1 VPRFNTIFLEEADEF
16 LDELDE
22 KVKAKILFNIDKAQ
36 QMNDPRLLKK
46 LTPEIWEFRTQY
58 ESLQYRL
65 LAFWD
70 KRDKEDTLVICTHGI
85 IKKTDKVPS
94 KDIEKAEKVRKYYF
108 ENH

>member
-22 KVKAKILFNIDKAQ
+22 KVKTKILFNIDKAQ

-46 LTPEIWEFRTQY
+46 LTTEIWEFRTQY